1 MEEKVTVKGKEY
13 TVKEIPYIEAISM
26 GDSDKKADVAR
37 LMLKGCIGLTDE
49 EIDAL
54 TLKEGANLQKVIDRV
69 NGIDFPEATE
79 QNK

>member
-1 MEEKVTVKGKEY
+1 MEEKVTVNGKEY
-13 TVKEIPYIEAISM
+13 TVKEIPYIKAVSM